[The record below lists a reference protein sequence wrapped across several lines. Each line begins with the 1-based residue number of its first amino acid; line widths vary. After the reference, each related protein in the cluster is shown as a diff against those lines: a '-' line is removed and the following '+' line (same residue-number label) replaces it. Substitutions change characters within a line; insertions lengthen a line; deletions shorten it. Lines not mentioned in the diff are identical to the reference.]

1 MKTQSEFAHFIEK
14 RKKRA
19 MEALS
24 GKRLVLNHVCI
35 RVPNMEKTA
44 KLLIE
49 SFGINEF
56 TELEIGPGTSFPG
69 EKRLSGTWVADGL
82 YLELM
87 EPIETPN
94 LDFDTG
100 EGLPIGYLS
109 EIGFFTPDLDA
120 ELERLEKMGWKVNG
134 RCQTDSARMAK
145 IDTDPPSGVPVEL
158 IEVLDFDILEI

>member
-1 MKTQSEFAHFIEK
+1 MKSKSELDQFIEK
-14 RKKRA
+14 RKIHA
-19 MEALS
+19 MKAIS
-24 GKRLVLNHVCI
+24 DQRLVLNHICI

-44 KLLIE
+44 KLLVE
-49 SFGINEF
+49 SFGINQF
-56 TELEIGPGTSFPG
+56 TEFEIGPDTSFPG

-82 YLELM
+82 LLELM

-94 LDFDTG
+94 LNFDTG

-120 ELERLEKMGWKVNG
+120 ELARLEKMSWKVNG
-134 RCQTDSARMAK
+134 RCETEVARMAK

-158 IEVLDFDILEI
+158 IEVLDFDTFEI